1 MALILISIISFATI
15 KNITKKNGVVTHET
29 ISAQKDILINV
40 ISGTGQ
46 VFALDQIEVKPKIAG
61 KISYINIKNGQKVNR
76 GDLLLQLDSE
86 AAEKDLW
93 NAQINLS
100 NAKISAKDLSLDTTD
115 DLNIA
120 YNNVLNALTNNYK
133 DISNL
138 MPQIKPMFEESSYNS
153 TEDDN
158 NDVDYYLRLI
168 RFIQQSTNTGVDL
181 SYWTK
186 TAEQQYLDIKGRY
199 EDIQSASWALN
210 NQSSRQEID
219 SILEKTYQI
228 DQDFLDLIRQTLNL
242 TQKYQYLLS
251 VNNIT
256 SPISTQITNDQVTK
270 LSTLNSILVNHV
282 NNIKSVKNSLQT
294 AKDSYKKI
302 DINNETQDLN
312 IRRKEK
318 EVADAQEYLSNHKIY
333 ASLNGVIASANDQI
347 QTGDQISTS
356 TIVANLVTNQQIAK
370 ITLNETDVAKIK
382 LGQKANI
389 TFDAIEDL
397 TLTGKVIEI
406 DELATITQGV
416 VTYDVKISFDTQ
428 DERLKKG
435 MSLSVDIITDIITD
449 SIVLP
454 ISAIK
459 YENTETYVELLN
471 NDEIK
476 KVFVKTGIS
485 NDTQTEILSGI
496 KEGDNVITKT
506 TTSSNTKPKQ
516 TSTNPLSMPGANR
529 SMPRSR

>member
-1 MALILISIISFATI
+1 M
-15 KNITKKNGVVTHET
+15 
-29 ISAQKDILINV
+29 
-40 ISGTGQ
+40 
-46 VFALDQIEVKPKIAG
+46 
-61 KISYINIKNGQKVNR
+61 
-76 GDLLLQLDSE
+76 
-86 AAEKDLW
+86 
-93 NAQINLS
+93 
-100 NAKISAKDLSLDTTD
+100 
-115 DLNIA
+115 
-120 YNNVLNALTNNYK
+120 
-133 DISNL
+133 
-138 MPQIKPMFEESSYNS
+138 
-153 TEDDN
+153 
-158 NDVDYYLRLI
+158 
-168 RFIQQSTNTGVDL
+168 
-181 SYWTK
+181 
-186 TAEQQYLDIKGRY
+186 
-199 EDIQSASWALN
+199 
-210 NQSSRQEID
+210 
-219 SILEKTYQI
+219 
-228 DQDFLDLIRQTLNL
+228 DLIRQTLNL

-256 SPISTQITNDQVTK
+256 SPIATQITNDQVTK
-270 LSTLNSILVNHV
+270 LSNLNSTLVNHV

-471 NDEIK
+471 GDEIK

-485 NDTQTEILSGI
+485 NDTQTEIISGI

-516 TSTNPLSMPGANR
+516 ASTNPLSMPGANR